1 MKAEY
6 KTSQLLPVTEKEKM
20 LVAATLRMC
29 RGEAGECAAGWGDQW
44 RPSAG
49 DAVMLKGNYR
59 AIPQK
64 LPYIPW
70 EWLSD
75 DVECVSIDKERRAIL
90 MSNSS
95 GASGIDMPLKLNLD
109 GVTLPCVVWRP
120 E

>member
-1 MKAEY
+1 MKTEY

-29 RGEAGECAAGWGDQW
+29 RGEASECAAGWGDQW

-49 DAVMLKGNYR
+49 DVVMLRGNYR

-64 LPYIPW
+64 LPVIPW
-70 EWLSD
+70 EWLPD

-95 GASGIDMPLKLNLD
+95 ATSGINMPLKLDLD